1 MSTEPSRTPDC
12 KGPISHE
19 LGWYRTFPEFH
30 EFRAPMCC
38 QIVGALMSQHGEF
51 MTSIEH
57 CSCHL
62 VIHAAL
68 PIPETEKVR
77 DDGDLQS
84 LTPVTEFV
92 QAGLQPCL
100 SLHERL
106 SRCALDGDA
115 VLLLLDY
122 RRFPGFA
129 SLKNP
134 TPRRSIATFAAADHY
149 RKIQLACHRSNG
161 CIECWDTR
169 RESFSRDTSGEV
181 FRSRRQ
187 RSLECGHH
195 VAAIFGVRLN
205 AGSSC
210 CHRL

>member
-1 MSTEPSRTPDC
+1 MFMPTAMHEVRRNDIYRFQCYKSICLDHIKGVAIFTEPSRTPDC
-12 KGPISHE
+12 KRPISHE

-92 QAGLQPCL
+92 QAGLQPL
-100 SLHERL
+100 SI
-106 SRCALDGDA
+106 
-115 VLLLLDY
+115 
-122 RRFPGFA
+122 
-129 SLKNP
+129 
-134 TPRRSIATFAAADHY
+134 TT
-149 RKIQLACHRSNG
+149 
-161 CIECWDTR
+161 
-169 RESFSRDTSGEV
+169 
-181 FRSRRQ
+181 
-187 RSLECGHH
+187 
-195 VAAIFGVRLN
+195 
-205 AGSSC
+205 
-210 CHRL
+210 